1 MKKPFMII
9 RTLPAALMLFISCEE
24 SPESTDTVKPDCGVN
39 TGVSCSVN
47 GGDGFV
53 LPVKNRGGKT
63 VTGCRYGN
71 TAYIAGARIT
81 VRRDMTLR
89 TVVPPVV
96 ISSGKSVD
104 KKLVDAGPHTL
115 FPKTILR
122 DSEAGTSTERAGIR
136 KMKSPSP
143 KILS

>member
-9 RTLPAALMLFISCEE
+9 PTFLAALMLFLSCEE
-24 SPESTDTVKPDCGVN
+24 SPESTDTVTPDCGVN

-47 GGDGFV
+47 VEDGFV
-53 LPVKNRGGKT
+53 LPVKSMGGKT

-81 VRRDMTLR
+81 VRRDMTLKA
-89 TVVPPVV
+89 VVPPVV
-96 ISSGKSVD
+96 ISD

-122 DSEAGTSTERAGIR
+122 DSEAGTSTGRAGIR